1 MVKMSNQLDRIEMII
16 YKTINEI
23 NGKCYIGQTIK
34 PLSERKK
41 SHLQRANAGTDF
53 YFYRAIR
60 KYGFDNFKWEIIEEC
75 SSKEEMDEMEYHY
88 IKQYNSFK
96 PNGYNLTWGGE
107 GNHGF
112 KHSEESK
119 RKIGL
124 KSKGKNNGMYGRKR
138 SQRVKDIVSKANK
151 GRKLT
156 ENQLKKWSEVKIGT
170 KLSEETKQKLR
181 EQRIGKKNPFYGK
194 KHTKE
199 TLNKISEKLTGENHP
214 NSKLNNEKVRKI
226 KELVKNNETTKNIS
240 IIFNVSTSTIRRIK
254 NGKSWLHVTI

>member
-1 MVKMSNQLDRIEMII
+1 MPGVK
-16 YKTINEI
+16 
-23 NGKCYIGQTIK
+23 GKSGVYPRT
-34 PLSERKK
+34 KK
-41 SHLQRANAGTDF
+41 
-53 YFYRAIR
+53 
-60 KYGFDNFKWEIIEEC
+60 C
-75 SSKEEMDEMEYHY
+75 
-88 IKQYNSFK
+88 
-96 PNGYNLTWGGE
+96 
-107 GNHGF
+107 
-112 KHSEESK
+112 
-119 RKIGL
+119 RKIMRQAQIKLWKNPKHRKRMSKVHIGL
-124 KSKGKNNGMYGRKR
+124 HKGKNNGMYGRKR